1 MKRYQSLKKSE
12 DIQAVL
18 KHQKRAFS
26 KAIGVYI
33 KKREGTLPSRY
44 AMSVP
49 KKYGNAVLR
58 NQMKRRIRMIIDGLE
73 LEEGHDVFI
82 IVKPMANTYD
92 YVTIQNHLIR
102 SFKTLKILKGAHRED
117 K

>member
-18 KHQKRAFS
+18 SHQQRSFS

-33 KKREGTLPSRY
+33 KKREGTLLSRY

-58 NQMKRRIRMIIDGLE
+58 NQMKRRIRSVIDDLL
-73 LEEGHDVFI
+73 LEEGFDVFI
-82 IVKPMANTYD
+82 LVKPAAID
-92 YVTIQNHLIR
+92 YTFIEIKQHLVR
-102 SFKTLKILKGAHRED
+102 CFKHLKILKGDMHEN
-117 K
+117 